1 MWSNVNIDTESKL
14 YQVNVSRAKT
24 PGYHQLV
31 VDGRPIP
38 DQPYSLS
45 IIDHP
50 APYFIHT
57 VDYFRGK
64 KLTDYGTSAYS
75 MKSNDP
81 LWSSGLTNANAR
93 LTELQAGRRNKLL
106 AKIKGQS
113 LPLIMLYKERHQ
125 TGKLVTKFLDD
136 MLYCAAHIR
145 NPKAILRHYG
155 YRKQLSPSRL
165 RRLRVYATKST
176 HSIGD
181 AWLQYR
187 FAWSPLLKDIEDS
200 LSAAAAS
207 EKKGKGFKVT
217 AGLPFEFTLPRTSRK
232 QDGVTGHTGSFVM
245 TGGYHITCRYYITD
259 ATLAIAAQV
268 QNVEYTVWDSIPYS
282 FLIDRLV
289 NIGKYLDLRYAT
301 AGVGFST
308 GHETTFYKC
317 TATYDDQNIFNG
329 YGNLTDRSAAYYFVE
344 DYSGPPKKS
353 LSLNRTILTAFPEPT
368 LEYPYKD
375 FFGSSSRIAD
385 VAALVLQRFKLKL

>member
-1 MWSNVNIDTESKL
+1 MWSNVNIDNKNKL
-14 YQVNVSRAKT
+14 YQVNVVRAVT
-24 PGYHQLV
+24 PGYYQLV
-31 VDGRPIP
+31 ADGRPIP

-50 APYFIHT
+50 APYLVHT
-57 VDYFRGK
+57 VDYLRGK
-64 KLTDYGTSAYS
+64 KLTDYGGNTFT

-81 LWSSGLTNANAR
+81 LWSSGLANTSSR
-93 LTELQAGRRNKLL
+93 LAKLQANRRNKLL

-145 NPKAILRHYG
+145 NPKAILRRYG
-155 YRKQLSPSRL
+155 YRKQLAPSRL
-165 RRLRVYATKST
+165 RRLRAHATKGT
-176 HSIGD
+176 KTIGD

-187 FAWSPLLKDIEDS
+187 FAWLPLLKDIEDS
-200 LSAAAAS
+200 LNAAAES

-217 AGLPFEFTLPRTSRK
+217 AGLPFEFTHSRTSRK
-232 QDGVTGHTGSFVM
+232 QDGVTAHTGSFAM
-245 TGGYHITCRYYITD
+245 TGGFHITCRYYITD
-259 ATLAIAAQV
+259 STLAIAAQI
-268 QNVEYTVWDSIPYS
+268 QNVEYTAWDSIPYS
-282 FLIDRLV
+282 FLVDRLV
-289 NIGKYLDLRYAT
+289 DIGKYLDLRYAT

-308 GHETTFYKC
+308 GHETTFYEC
-317 TATYDDQNIFNG
+317 TAKYDDQNIFDS
-329 YGNLTDRSAAYYFVE
+329 YQNLTDRNAVYYFVE
-344 DYSGPPKKS
+344 NYSGPPKKS

-368 LEYPYKD
+368 LEYPYKE
-375 FFGSSSRIAD
+375 FFGNGSRIAD